1 MVAPTFSNK
10 FVQLL
15 IKDINGKE
23 MIEMSKMKEMKKL
36 TLGSVQYV
44 HDPEAAQKWFD
55 LYIECVKEKMLQ
67 KLLKMMDKRILKI

>member
-1 MVAPTFSNK
+1 
-10 FVQLL
+10 
-15 IKDINGKE
+15 

-55 LYIECVKEKMLQ
+55 LYVECVKEKV
-67 KLLKMMDKRILKI
+67 LKETSKNAGQAYIENKEGGEFQY

>member
-1 MVAPTFSNK
+1 
-10 FVQLL
+10 
-15 IKDINGKE
+15 
-23 MIEMSKMKEMKKL
+23 MSKMKEMKKL

-67 KLLKMMDKRILKI
+67 KTSKNDGQAYIENIEGGESCR

>member
-1 MVAPTFSNK
+1 
-10 FVQLL
+10 
-15 IKDINGKE
+15 
-23 MIEMSKMKEMKKL
+23 MSKMKEMKKL

-67 KLLKMMDKRILKI
+67 KLLK

>member
-1 MVAPTFSNK
+1 
-10 FVQLL
+10 
-15 IKDINGKE
+15 

-55 LYIECVKEKMLQ
+55 LYIECVKEKVL
-67 KLLKMMDKRILKI
+67 KETSKMMDKRILKIKKEVSFSIETNSCLL

>member
-23 MIEMSKMKEMKKL
+23 MIEMTKMKEIRKL

-44 HDPEAAQKWFD
+44 HDSEAAQNG
-55 LYIECVKEKMLQ
+55 LIYMSSA
-67 KLLKMMDKRILKI
+67 

>member
-1 MVAPTFSNK
+1 
-10 FVQLL
+10 
-15 IKDINGKE
+15 

-67 KLLKMMDKRILKI
+67 KTSKNDGQAYIENIEGGESCR